1 MAYATALVSFPVL
14 LSALFSIWIFSFAGE
29 TYSRGNE
36 AAMVWIPSVIGAL
49 LLGLAAWHSGPYAS
63 FAKAYARIGLFAL
76 LS

>member
-49 LLGLAAWHSGPYAS
+49 LV
-63 FAKAYARIGLFAL
+63 
-76 LS
+76 